1 MRDIKKD
8 VVFGN
13 RCEKIIKPIID
24 NIFGDLTLSEDKFA
38 NFDFYNDNY
47 YVEHKQRSIRGN
59 QFNSLYFDKVKYNKY
74 LELREEN
81 PKLRFF
87 IIWSCLDGRYIWEFQ
102 DQVKPDGDCC
112 FYERL
117 QCNQD
122 RGKGYL
128 QNTPMIHVFNEDIIK
143 LKSLKL

>member
-1 MRDIKKD
+1 MI
-8 VVFGN
+8 V
-13 RCEKIIKPIID
+13 
-24 NIFGDLTLSEDKFA
+24 
-38 NFDFYNDNY
+38 
-47 YVEHKQRSIRGN
+47 
-59 QFNSLYFDKVKYNKY
+59 
-74 LELREEN
+74 
-81 PKLRFF
+81 
-87 IIWSCLDGRYIWEFQ
+87 IWEFQ